1 MKKRCLVEFNF
12 YVLMFDLISH
22 LQNQLKEHHQ
32 KKKKKK
38 PLNDTLQQWNIKLVM

>member
-12 YVLMFDLISH
+12 YVLMFELILH

-32 KKKKKK
+32 KKET
-38 PLNDTLQQWNIKLVM
+38 LNDTLQQWTIKLVM